1 MVLSIEKYLTG
12 LFLLILTVSGG
23 FVAETLGCSTR
34 KLLSENQLVK
44 QAILLFLIYF
54 TINLTSG
61 NDREDPIN
69 KIKSAIF
76 VWIFFIIFTKMNI
89 YFTGLVFFLLTVI
102 YILNNY
108 KKHYENVKESKESK
122 ELIKNLEKYIDKL
135 EILMFLFLII
145 GFITYFLKQKK
156 DQKQFNYLYF
166 LFGRRKCRHLI

>member
-1 MVLSIEKYLTG
+1 
-12 LFLLILTVSGG
+12 
-23 FVAETLGCSTR
+23 
-34 KLLSENQLVK
+34 
-44 QAILLFLIYF
+44 
-54 TINLTSG
+54 
-61 NDREDPIN
+61 
-69 KIKSAIF
+69 
-76 VWIFFIIFTKMNI
+76 MNI